1 MENKEHIEGE
11 WIEGFE
17 REIRRGTLVL
27 IVLILLK
34 KPTHG
39 YDLLTRLE
47 QQNVDMDTDT
57 LYPLLRR
64 LETQAMLSSEW
75 ETSQARPRKIYRLT
89 EKGEKNLKNMM
100 ILWKDYG
107 LKIERMKGHD

>member
-1 MENKEHIEGE
+1 MENKSHIEGE

-47 QQNVDMDTDT
+47 QQKVDMDTDT